1 MCNLCEGPF
10 MTVVPLLLLLFR
22 PHVPVVMVRVG
33 QGRSSR
39 TSEVWIDPT
48 FDDVLRKVTADD
60 ERPDESVTVPS
71 LLARLKRWSSPGR
84 EGFTK
89 ELEDKFH
96 RWFHEN
102 TTCKKLDTRLDRQA
116 LVISVLTTVD
126 MLYSVFVTQ
135 VFENDSFGRFSAK
148 IRLPVFLCSRL
159 AIFFIILAWRVA
171 YASKHAM
178 LSYQKAYYGLLVSY
192 CAIAALMVFSY
203 DALTKSAE
211 FDSNGDIK
219 DQETS
224 IHSLL
229 IMPMFQ
235 LIITQNPFLFRS
247 SLVFVALAV
256 VIMTLESCGLLFW
269 NLFMTHQSRVVF
281 IGVSVIQGYV
291 AHSAEISYRQ
301 RFKAQNDVAFT
312 RERTE
317 SILNTLM
324 PVMVV
329 EELRDFSLSQE
340 FPSHHYRNATIAQS
354 DLCGF
359 TRLAS
364 TRRPEEA
371 PR

>member
-1 MCNLCEGPF
+1 MGL
-10 MTVVPLLLLLFR
+10 T
-22 PHVPVVMVRVG
+22 
-33 QGRSSR
+33 Q
-39 TSEVWIDPT
+39 T
-48 FDDVLRKVTADD
+48 
-60 ERPDESVTVPS
+60 S
-71 LLARLKRWSSPGR
+71 LLTLAEGPGR

-126 MLYSVFVTQ
+126 MLYGVFVSH

-192 CAIAALMVFSY
+192 CAIATLMVFSY
-203 DALTKSAE
+203 DALTKSPE

-224 IHSLL
+224 IHSVL

-235 LIITQNPFLFRS
+235 LIITQNPS
-247 SLVFVALAV
+247 
-256 VIMTLESCGLLFW
+256 
-269 NLFMTHQSRVVF
+269 NP
-281 IGVSVIQGYV
+281 
-291 AHSAEISYRQ
+291 
-301 RFKAQNDVAFT
+301 QN
-312 RERTE
+312 
-317 SILNTLM
+317 
-324 PVMVV
+324 P
-329 EELRDFSLSQE
+329 QK
-340 FPSHHYRNATIAQS
+340 
-354 DLCGF
+354 G
-359 TRLAS
+359 
-364 TRRPEEA
+364 
-371 PR
+371 